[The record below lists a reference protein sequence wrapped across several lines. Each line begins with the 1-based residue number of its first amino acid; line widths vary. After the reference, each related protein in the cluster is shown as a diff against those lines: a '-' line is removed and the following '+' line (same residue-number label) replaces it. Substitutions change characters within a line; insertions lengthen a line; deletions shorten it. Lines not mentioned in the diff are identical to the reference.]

1 MCRLAGEIIE
11 GNINKKNKT
20 EQVHFEVRHL
30 LSTHAVGPLQIG
42 NNIYFKHV
50 IVHTGYLCA
59 HFTDKQ
65 MLSASLVSLCV
76 YSAASTSNP
85 YAFKKLM

>member
-1 MCRLAGEIIE
+1 MCWLVVEIIE

-20 EQVHFEVRHL
+20 EQVHAEVRHL
-30 LSTHAVGPLQIG
+30 LSTHAVAPLQID

-50 IVHTGYLCA
+50 IIHTGYLCT
-59 HFTDKQ
+59 HFMDKK
-65 MLSASLVSLCV
+65 MLSASLVSLCI

-85 YAFKKLM
+85 SAFKS